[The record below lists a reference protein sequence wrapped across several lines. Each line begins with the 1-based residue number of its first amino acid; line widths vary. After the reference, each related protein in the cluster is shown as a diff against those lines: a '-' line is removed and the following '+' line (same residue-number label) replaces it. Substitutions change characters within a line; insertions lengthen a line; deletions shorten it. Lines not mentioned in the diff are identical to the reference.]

1 MDLEFGARYDEF
13 RKQVRDFVAKHE
25 PPRPFGLIEGK
36 KDELAQ
42 G

>member
-1 MDLEFGARYDEF
+1 MDLEFDARYDEF
-13 RKQVRDFVAKHE
+13 RKQIRDFVATHE
-25 PPRPFGLIEGK
+25 PPRSFGLIEDK

>member
-25 PPRPFGLIEGK
+25 PRRPFGFIESK
-36 KDELAQ
+36 KGGRVQ